1 MVARNVR
8 NVEVRGSN
16 PLCSTKH
23 NKRIA
28 DGYPFVFLVKSR
40 GDLKGTARQGKKAS
54 GGWLFSSPGWR
65 QDCPSLAGNPLCS
78 TKHNK
83 RIADGYPFVFLVKS
97 RGDLKGTA
105 RQGKKASGGWL
116 FSSPGWR
123 QDCPGLAGNPLC
135 STKHN
140 KRIADG
146 YPFVFLVKSRGDLKG
161 TARQGK
167 KASGGWLFSSP
178 GWRQDCPSLAGNP
191 LCSTKA

>member
-54 GGWLFSSPGWR
+54 SGWLFSSPGWR

-83 RIADGYPFVFLVKS
+83 RSYYHGFKEPRHGYAVVKGENRYCGGLRPVAWKRDRSGFGRSQRGHRHCRPVYANGYGNKALDRKKTASNAQLTHATSPS
-97 RGDLKGTA
+97 RARLKA
-105 RQGKKASGGWL
+105 
-116 FSSPGWR
+116 
-123 QDCPGLAGNPLC
+123 
-135 STKHN
+135 
-140 KRIADG
+140 
-146 YPFVFLVKSRGDLKG
+146 
-161 TARQGK
+161 
-167 KASGGWLFSSP
+167 
-178 GWRQDCPSLAGNP
+178 
-191 LCSTKA
+191 

>member
-54 GGWLFSSPGWR
+54 SGWLFSSPGWR
-65 QDCPSLAGNPLCS
+65 QDCPNLAGNPLCS

-83 RIADGYPFVFLVKS
+83 RSYYHGFKEPRHGYAVVKGENRYCGGLRPVAWKRDRSGFGRSQRGHRHCRPVYANGYGNKALDRKKTASNAQLTHATSPS
-97 RGDLKGTA
+97 RARLKA
-105 RQGKKASGGWL
+105 
-116 FSSPGWR
+116 
-123 QDCPGLAGNPLC
+123 
-135 STKHN
+135 
-140 KRIADG
+140 
-146 YPFVFLVKSRGDLKG
+146 
-161 TARQGK
+161 
-167 KASGGWLFSSP
+167 
-178 GWRQDCPSLAGNP
+178 
-191 LCSTKA
+191 